1 MSYRYRKI
9 KDYREDRDL
18 KQIFVASHL
27 GITRSQYSRY
37 ERGFIEIPTHH
48 LRSLARLLDTTM
60 DKLTEEMEWVDLTS

>member
-18 KQIFVASHL
+18 KQIYVASCL

-37 ERGFIEIPTHH
+37 ERGFLEIPTHH
-48 LRSLARLLDTTM
+48 LRKLARILDTSM
-60 DKLTEEMEWVDLTS
+60 DKLVEEMEWVDLKS